1 MKKNRTF
8 SSLKPIRSLLPDN
21 VKKLIKNK
29 PSTSY
34 NDLKKSWSKI
44 LGNQIARKCEL
55 TKVNKFNG
63 HNSIFLKV
71 DRKDLID
78 IDYSRD
84 EIINKIN
91 AYLGY
96 NFVTNILINIEDNKG
111 LHFRKKSLNLNK
123 RVENLLNNI
132 GDAELKHKLK
142 NFTFNKDD

>member
-1 MKKNRTF
+1 M
-8 SSLKPIRSLLPDN
+8 
-21 VKKLIKNK
+21 
-29 PSTSY
+29 
-34 NDLKKSWSKI
+34 
-44 LGNQIARKCEL
+44 
-55 TKVNKFNG
+55 
-63 HNSIFLKV
+63 
-71 DRKDLID
+71 ID